1 MKNYIVIYHSADYD
15 GILSGLATKFWLNRS
30 SIGDPQTFVQ
40 MVGWDYGKPVP
51 EKDDDGIELDYV
63 SATEI
68 YIVDLSVDELM
79 SCPELRDKI
88 VWIDHHK
95 SAIEKWDGIH
105 NENETQYVK
114 RPFKGLRVDGVAACR
129 LCWQYGLNK
138 FLGLNSVTDK
148 QRYVDRLVDEPL
160 LIRLAGEYDIW
171 DKRDP
176 RADVLQLGLRALN
189 KDQFDRLVWLSF
201 TNNNATN
208 TLDHPLSLGNTIQSY
223 VDQSNKSM
231 MKNSHVIKWF
241 DLRFLV
247 CNGAKGSLSFKSHVT
262 KDHDAL
268 MAWTFNGKEATV
280 SLYGVEHRP
289 DVDLSEIAKALG
301 GGGHK
306 QACGFRVSLQD
317 LSNILSRSL

>member
-30 SIGDPQTFVQ
+30 SVGDPQTFVQ

-51 EKDDDGIELDYV
+51 EKDDDGILLDYG

-79 SCPELRDKI
+79 SRPELRDKI

-95 SAIEKWDGIH
+95 SAIEKWD
-105 NENETQYVK
+105 EK
-114 RPFKGLRVDGVAACR
+114 FDAADPLDRPFRGLRIDGVAACR
-129 LCWQYGLNK
+129 LCWQFGLTN
-138 FLGLNSVTDK
+138 FFALDK
-148 QRYVDRLVDEPL
+148 MARKQHYVDRLVEEPL

-176 RADVLQLGLRALN
+176 RADILQLGLRALN
-189 KDQFDRLVWLSF
+189 KDQFDRLVWMSF
-201 TNNNATN
+201 TNPLNDKA
-208 TLDHPLSLGNTIQSY
+208 LDHPLSLGNTIQSY

-231 MKNSHVIKWF
+231 MKNSHVIKWC
-241 DLRFLV
+241 DLIFLV

-289 DVDLSEIAKALG
+289 DVDLSVIATAMG

-306 QACGFRVSLQD
+306 QACGFRLPLED